1 MTVSINSDMN
11 DMMAQQ
17 RQWDDY
23 AVVSSD
29 NDGSEFIRGY
39 IERFNTVSFFNE
51 YAGLLSF
58 FFVMGQLCAPYMRV
72 PIHGTYIDCRVHT
85 YWIQQSR
92 TGKSIAWEFT
102 DRLLEACGIES
113 DTFTAGSDAKLIG
126 TVQQTPVVDDNG
138 RPTGEVNHITV
149 PGLLNGYKTLL
160 FDEASILLN
169 DSKAHF
175 SDKILYLQQAMAPLG
190 SRTNILVKHLVGGD
204 VRTPSGVSLWMTTY
218 PPKDIMAHVL
228 DKGFFQRVFLFQN
241 DITSEQ
247 RQTTSEHRVA
257 GAYTRTDERIMDYGT
272 LAEYLQGCVD
282 LMKNRLFDAMGI
294 TWETVEVRNEDGEI
308 EERRIERD
316 EVWRR
321 IPEGEREQAAMRHA
335 HDIFT
340 VSAGYHPALL
350 NAVDDYYGLVNNIAS
365 EAVRETALS
374 FLPNIENYTMIFA
387 NLIAVLMR
395 EDQITEDH
403 IMMASEII
411 FDNLHNLTI
420 WLEQKESV
428 KDKKK
433 VTAERASWTKAS
445 GMCKKYTSEKDGV
458 ERVMQSD
465 LLKVYAA
472 QQSVADI
479 TAERRFKALRKG
491 GQVEIVK
498 QGKGGRNYVAFKW
511 GA

>member
-1 MTVSINSDMN
+1 M
-11 DMMAQQ
+11 
-17 RQWDDY
+17 
-23 AVVSSD
+23 
-29 NDGSEFIRGY
+29 
-39 IERFNTVSFFNE
+39 
-51 YAGLLSF
+51 
-58 FFVMGQLCAPYMRV
+58 
-72 PIHGTYIDCRVHT
+72 
-85 YWIQQSR
+85 
-92 TGKSIAWEFT
+92 
-102 DRLLEACGIES
+102 
-113 DTFTAGSDAKLIG
+113 
-126 TVQQTPVVDDNG
+126 
-138 RPTGEVNHITV
+138 
-149 PGLLNGYKTLL
+149 
-160 FDEASILLN
+160 
-169 DSKAHF
+169 
-175 SDKILYLQQAMAPLG
+175 
-190 SRTNILVKHLVGGD
+190 
-204 VRTPSGVSLWMTTY
+204 
-218 PPKDIMAHVL
+218 
-228 DKGFFQRVFLFQN
+228 
-241 DITSEQ
+241 
-247 RQTTSEHRVA
+247 
-257 GAYTRTDERIMDYGT
+257 
-272 LAEYLQGCVD
+272 
-282 LMKNRLFDAMGI
+282 
-294 TWETVEVRNEDGEI
+294 
-308 EERRIERD
+308 
-316 EVWRR
+316 
-321 IPEGEREQAAMRHA
+321 
-335 HDIFT
+335 
-340 VSAGYHPALL
+340 
-350 NAVDDYYGLVNNIAS
+350 DDYYGLVNNIAS

-445 GMCKKYTSEKDGV
+445 GMCKKYTSEKDGI